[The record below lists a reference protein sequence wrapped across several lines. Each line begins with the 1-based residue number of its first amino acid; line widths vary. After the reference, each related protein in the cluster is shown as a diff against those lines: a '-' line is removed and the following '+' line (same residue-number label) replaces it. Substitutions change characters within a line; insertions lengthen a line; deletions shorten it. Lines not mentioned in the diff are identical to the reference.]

1 MKNILDYNIYEL
13 QDKLKKGNV
22 TSTELTKACLKQIEE
37 TKELNSLISV
47 NAEYALSLAE
57 KADKEIAEGKSGAL
71 LGVPVIVKDNLSTT
85 EFDTTCASK
94 MLEGYRAPYNAMVV
108 QKLLDAGAVILGK
121 ANMDEFAMG
130 GSGENSAF
138 GKTLNPLD
146 PSRVPGGSSSGS
158 ACAVAS
164 KQCYASLGSDTGG
177 SIRQPS
183 SFCGVV
189 GLKPTYGRV
198 SRYGLVA
205 FASSLDQVGPITK
218 CVKDS
223 AIMLEAICGYD
234 KHDGTTI
241 DGKDVKFVDKIRNS
255 VRGLKIGVAKEYF
268 DMINNKEVKKA
279 IEDAVEFYRENGAEI
294 VNISLPSVDKA
305 LADYYILSSAE
316 ASSNL
321 ARYDGIKYGKRAK
334 DAENLLDI
342 YYNTRTKYFG
352 KEVKRR
358 IMLGNYCLSAGY
370 HDQYYNKAQEVRN
383 ALKQEFAI
391 ALKKCDAI
399 ISPTAPT
406 TAFKFGEKA
415 TPLDMYLADIF
426 TVPAN
431 LTGLPAISFKVGKD
445 ENGMPI
451 GCQLIANYFEE
462 GTLFNL
468 ANYYEVTKELK

>member
-1 MKNILDYNIYEL
+1 
-13 QDKLKKGNV
+13 
-22 TSTELTKACLKQIEE
+22 
-37 TKELNSLISV
+37 
-47 NAEYALSLAE
+47 
-57 KADKEIAEGKSGAL
+57 
-71 LGVPVIVKDNLSTT
+71 
-85 EFDTTCASK
+85 
-94 MLEGYRAPYNAMVV
+94 
-108 QKLLDAGAVILGK
+108 
-121 ANMDEFAMG
+121 
-130 GSGENSAF
+130 
-138 GKTLNPLD
+138 
-146 PSRVPGGSSSGS
+146 
-158 ACAVAS
+158 
-164 KQCYASLGSDTGG
+164 
-177 SIRQPS
+177 
-183 SFCGVV
+183 
-189 GLKPTYGRV
+189 
-198 SRYGLVA
+198 
-205 FASSLDQVGPITK
+205 
-218 CVKDS
+218 
-223 AIMLEAICGYD
+223 MLEAICGYD
-234 KHDGTTI
+234 KHDGTTV
-241 DGKDVKFVDKIRNS
+241 DGKGVKFVDKIRNS

-321 ARYDGIKYGKRAK
+321 ARYDGIKYGKRSK